1 MRSIIIFLL
10 YFAAAALCFFL
21 INSRKKDWEIG
32 LSDTVGL
39 SILWPLFLLMVVDWG
54 TGYLFDVISDRIGRL
69 FQKN

>member
-10 YFAAAALCFFL
+10 YFTAAALCFFL